1 MTFSTNRKMEA
12 LFLAKCDM
20 ISSLVYCRCSHDA
33 RNKLGARL
41 TTVKSKGPI
50 KGLLKKMGNK
60 LSCSCGPLKIKGYR
74 FDPGSEPWDAQADI
88 LRRGKSGPSLK

>member
-1 MTFSTNRKMEA
+1 MVIYTSYKKGLDSPKNDNYN
-12 LFLAKCDM
+12 L
-20 ISSLVYCRCSHDA
+20 RCSHDA

-74 FDPGSEPWDAQADI
+74 FDPGSEPWDAQPDI
-88 LRRGKSGPSLK
+88 SGIIRRGKSAGPMLK

>member
-1 MTFSTNRKMEA
+1 MFISTF
-12 LFLAKCDM
+12 
-20 ISSLVYCRCSHDA
+20 RCSHDA

-74 FDPGSEPWDAQADI
+74 FDPGSEPWDAQAAI
-88 LRRGKSGPSLK
+88 IRGGKTAGQGGTLLK